1 MDQSFELAA
10 TVKDMDE
17 MAKVFGPTLY
27 GFAAYTT
34 FQDASDWGNYSATY
48 EWFIDAYLDLMRQE
62 SEQRGERLLDVLDV
76 HWYPEP
82 SGVFNGDTSQQVAET
97 RMQLPRSLWDST
109 YVEDGWIG
117 TWFSPVAYDGQEGQF
132 GNIAL
137 ATSNEDIDQSSIY
150 AAYSENNPEELHLIL
165 VNKDYNDAIL
175 ANVVVH
181 SPYNFASSDIWSMN
195 RGVSTLTQSQP
206 IAITNNILSYTL
218 PPLSVYHFVL
228 TTEPN
233 TLPGVLEP
241 TASVD
246 VYPVP
251 AEEEIHVTINQFN
264 EPVSYDIL
272 DYKGMQI
279 KEGVLDKVSNTIDL
293 PKGESSIYLLR
304 VYLEDEVVIK
314 KVVLDK

>member
-1 MDQSFELAA
+1 MKKRNIVIRWSFIFILVLNLNACKKEQSTVEEGMMAA
-10 TVKDMDE
+10 GGNDPQLLDE
-17 MAKVFGPTLY
+17 VPEIPINEVVLHK
-27 GFAAYTT
+27 
-34 FQDASDWGNYSATY
+34 SYSAD
-48 EWFIDAYLDLMRQE
+48 IGKKKLKKNGDKP
-62 SEQRGERLLDVLDV
+62 SN
-76 HWYPEP
+76 P
-82 SGVFNGDTSQQVAET
+82 SGKLISQRE
-97 RMQLPRSLWDST
+97 
-109 YVEDGWIG
+109 
-117 TWFSPVAYDGQEGQF
+117 
-132 GNIAL
+132 
-137 ATSNEDIDQSSIY
+137 
-150 AAYSENNPEELHLIL
+150 
-165 VNKDYNDAIL
+165 
-175 ANVVVH
+175 VH